1 MSPTGYPDYPT
12 SLALAPRF
20 TVFKPP
26 SPTHHENGWFDEV
39 EGHTLSMRAPQGKA
53 LTVLAVLMCGSL
65 AGCLGGSDSGDEKNP
80 ISMNVHYDATS
91 GTITERIQLG
101 DSPFSAQTGVELS
114 FDFARVTSN
123 AGTMKSFTLD
133 PGDDE
138 DSANAVTV
146 NANEQ
151 AELTYT
157 YETHGL
163 FTVVLSAVDESD
175 NEASMSLTVRINKEI
190 DWTQTNT
197 DEPDSMVLSTT
208 PDCTCPPPERIVIDS
223 TIENPSVL
231 PTGTPITATW
241 HLDNPQGQEQ
251 AFHTEQIGDG
261 QEASW
266 THTQYNIDEGDW
278 ALNVTIDSGNDSINL
293 HHIVLIT
300 YEANESE
307 PNPVSSEATEREEK
321 SLSV

>member
-26 SPTHHENGWFDEV
+26 SPTNHENGWFDEV
-39 EGHTLSMRAPQGKA
+39 EGHTLSMRAPHVKA
-53 LTVLAVLMCGSL
+53 MTVLAVLMCSSL
-65 AGCLGGSDSGDEKNP
+65 AGCLGGGDLGNEKNP

-138 DSANAVTV
+138 DGANAVTV

-175 NEASMSLTVRINKEI
+175 NEASVSLTVRIDKEI

-266 THTQYNIDEGDW
+266 IHTQYNIDEGDW

-307 PNPVSSEATEREEK
+307 PNPVTSEATEKEED